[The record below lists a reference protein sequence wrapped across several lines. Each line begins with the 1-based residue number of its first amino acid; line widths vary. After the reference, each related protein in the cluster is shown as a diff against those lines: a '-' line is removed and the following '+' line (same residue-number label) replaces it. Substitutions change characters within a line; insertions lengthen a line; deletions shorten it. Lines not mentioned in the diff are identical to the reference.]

1 MLRDYSLIYPPVI
14 RFGAG
19 CRFGVAE
26 TLQRLAGG
34 PAPRTF
40 AVCSRSVRAAG
51 ALDEIATRTGITLC
65 GVYDSVPHDP
75 PLECVD
81 ALIEQLCL
89 ASADAVVAVGGG
101 SVIDAAKTAA
111 VLAPVADRVRPFF
124 EGQRPISRP
133 GLPLVALPTTAG
145 TGAEITINAVLSD
158 HLKGTKR
165 SVRSPFMVPAAALV
179 DPDLTVSMPP
189 ELTAHSGLDA
199 LTQAVES
206 YISLQANA
214 VSRPLAAAAVKHL
227 LGHLAAACRDGSDL
241 EARTRVA
248 EGSLLGALAFSQS
261 GLGAVHGLA
270 HPIGHAL
277 SLPHGLTC
285 AILLPHILQLN
296 LSACE
301 ADLDELALAVH
312 AENAERLVSTIADL
326 CHDLGVPESFA
337 PYRLAAAD
345 HATIVANCRSGSMK
359 ANPRQLPDD
368 ELFGLL
374 RRLSAPP
381 HPAGSARGR

>member
-1 MLRDYSLIYPPVI
+1 MHREYALLYPPVI
-14 RFGAG
+14 EFGSG
-19 CRFGVAE
+19 CRFRAGAI
-26 TLQRLAGG
+26 LQQLAGG
-34 PAPRTF
+34 SGPRTF
-40 AVCSRSVRAAG
+40 AVCSRSVRATG
-51 ALDEIATRTGITLC
+51 ALDELAARSRISLC

-75 PLECVD
+75 PLESVD

-89 ASADAVVAVGGG
+89 TSADAVLAVGGG

-133 GLPLVALPTTAG
+133 GLPLVAIPTTAG
-145 TGAEITINAVLSD
+145 TGAEVTINAVLSD

-165 SVRSPFMVPAAALV
+165 SIRSPHMVPAAALV

-214 VSRPLAAAAVKHL
+214 VSRPLAAAAVERL
-227 LGHLAAACRDGSDL
+227 LGHLPQACREGRDL
-241 EARTRVA
+241 DARTLVA
-248 EGSLLGALAFSQS
+248 EGSLLGAMAFSQS

-285 AILLPHILQLN
+285 AILLPHILRLN
-296 LSACE
+296 LSACQD
-301 ADLDELALAVH
+301 DLDGLAMAVH
-312 AENAERLVSTIADL
+312 EENAERLVTTIADL
-326 CHDLGVPESFA
+326 CRDLGVPESFA
-337 PYRLAAAD
+337 PFRLAAAD
-345 HATIVANCRSGSMK
+345 QAAIVANCRSGSMK
-359 ANPRQLPDD
+359 ANPRQFSDD
-368 ELFGLL
+368 EIRELL
-374 RRLSAPP
+374 RRLS
-381 HPAGSARGR
+381 